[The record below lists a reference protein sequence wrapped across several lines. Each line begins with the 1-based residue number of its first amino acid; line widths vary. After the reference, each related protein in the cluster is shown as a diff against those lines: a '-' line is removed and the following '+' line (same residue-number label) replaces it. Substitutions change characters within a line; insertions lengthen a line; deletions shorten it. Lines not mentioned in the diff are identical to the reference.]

1 MKSQNDP
8 VSLNGWEKLENGTN
22 AGTNISLALGR
33 KKYVLESGGRGNI
46 LYTYTCILFLDVLYT
61 SIAVFFLKGSQPEEI
76 KSCKSDILPLL
87 QSWIEIEVRRT
98 NLFFF
103 LTFYWCL

>member
-1 MKSQNDP
+1 MKSPNDP

-46 LYTYTCILFLDVLYT
+46 LYTYTCISFLDVLYI
-61 SIAVFFLKGSQPEEI
+61 SIAVFLLKGSQRGEI
-76 KSCKSDILPLL
+76 KSCQTDIPPRL
-87 QSWIEIEVRRT
+87 QSGTEV
-98 NLFFF
+98 
-103 LTFYWCL
+103 